1 VGGAWSCAGAPGD
14 GPVSRECKGEISCE
28 LEGPVWGREQIGAQG
43 KEREGNQHRSTFD
56 GVVFYMGVSWDGAVP

>member
-43 KEREGNQHRSTFD
+43 KEREGNST
-56 GVVFYMGVSWDGAVP
+56 GAPLMGWSFTWE